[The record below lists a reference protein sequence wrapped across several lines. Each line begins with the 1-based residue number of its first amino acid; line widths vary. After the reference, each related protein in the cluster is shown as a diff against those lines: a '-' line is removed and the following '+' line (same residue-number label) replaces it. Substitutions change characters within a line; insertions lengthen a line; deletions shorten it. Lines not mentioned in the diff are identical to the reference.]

1 MKRWG
6 SVNIRKA
13 SVAKA
18 GIVVGSAALVLG
30 AATNAWAAN
39 GDPITVKTTDDNPGG
54 WATFWPNG
62 DKFTVTDHQADGLR
76 ASGYIRFNGNTH
88 RLDDANGASTGSS
101 SGSVARIFSIAEDT
115 KVEIRV
121 CLRNGADGTA
131 QFCSA
136 WRAALA

>member
-1 MKRWG
+1 MK
-6 SVNIRKA
+6 VRKA
-13 SVAKA
+13 SVVKA
-18 GIVVGSAALVLG
+18 GIIVGSAALVLG
-30 AATNAWAAN
+30 TATNSWAA

-76 ASGYIRFNGNTH
+76 ASGYIRFNGTTH

-101 SGSVARIFSIAEDT
+101 SGSVSRIFSITEGT
-115 KVEIRV
+115 KVEIKV
-121 CLRNGADGTA
+121 CLRDGADGA
-131 QFCSA
+131 ARFCSG